1 MKVYKNGEM
10 LFDNCKVAKT
20 FVQKLR
26 GKFLINNP
34 LLLLKCNAV
43 HTIFMSDKLDII
55 FLNKNNKVIK
65 FYEGVSPRCIIFP
78 VFGAESALELNA
90 GNLKS
95 AKIKLGDILNFE
107 E

>member
-1 MKVYKNGEM
+1 MKVFKNGEL

-20 FVQKLR
+20 FWQKLR

-34 LLLLKCNAV
+34 LLILNCNSV
-43 HTIFMSDKLDII
+43 HTIFMRNKLDVI
-55 FLNKNNKVIK
+55 FLDKNNKVIK
-65 FYEGVSPRCIIFP
+65 IYENLSPRCVIFP
-78 VFGAESALELNA
+78 VFNAKKALELNA

-95 AKIKLGDILNFE
+95 AKICLGNILVFE